1 MRGKGFVLVAI
12 VALAAVIGGSI
23 YAYRRTVAAKAP
35 APPPAAPAVF
45 TGSEVT
51 LEGRIRAVAVQAI
64 PAPVEGRVESFHAE
78 VGDEVYE
85 GQILAVVKSQ
95 ALETAREKAEIDLE
109 NAQTRVNN
117 LEGALASARLEAS
130 RADAD
135 ASRAR
140 SEAERTAKA
149 YQREKMLL
157 AEGATP
163 RLKFEKAEREY
174 NQARTEQ
181 ESLDTLAKNAQSRL
195 ENIQRDLDAARKVL
209 NERTEEMEEAKGD
222 AASGEVRSPANG
234 ILVGRRGVAGDEVDR
249 AMSDFLQIAT
259 DLSRL
264 EVVLEPAPP
273 VLARIKP
280 GQPAAVAVA
289 EHATDPLPG
298 SVKAVDQDKVIV
310 EFANPDPPIKPALT
324 AHVRIQLQ

>member
-1 MRGKGFVLVAI
+1 MRGKGFVVIAM
-12 VALAAVIGGSI
+12 VALAVVIGGSI
-23 YAYRRTVAAKAP
+23 YAYRRTVTAKAP
-35 APPPAAPAVF
+35 APATPAPAVF
-45 TGSEVT
+45 TGSEIT
-51 LEGRIRAVAVQAI
+51 LEGRIRAISVQAI
-64 PAPVEGRVESFHAE
+64 PAPMEGRVESFHAE

-85 GQILAVVKSQ
+85 GQILALVKSQ
-95 ALETAREKAEIDLE
+95 TLETAREKAEIDLE

-149 YQREKMLL
+149 YQREKILL

-163 RLKFEKAEREY
+163 RLKFEKAERDY
-174 NQARTEQ
+174 NQARTEH

-195 ENIQRDLDAARKVL
+195 EVLQRDLDAARKVL
-209 NERTEEMEEAKGD
+209 NERTEQFEDAKGD
-222 AASGEVRSPANG
+222 AASGEVRSPVNG
-234 ILVGRRGVAGDEVDR
+234 VLVGRRGVAGDDVDP

-264 EVVLEPAPP
+264 EVVLEPPPP

-280 GQPAAVAVA
+280 GQQAFVAVA

-298 SVKAVDQDKVIV
+298 SVKAVDAGKVIV
-310 EFANPDPPIKPALT
+310 EFANPDPLVKPALT